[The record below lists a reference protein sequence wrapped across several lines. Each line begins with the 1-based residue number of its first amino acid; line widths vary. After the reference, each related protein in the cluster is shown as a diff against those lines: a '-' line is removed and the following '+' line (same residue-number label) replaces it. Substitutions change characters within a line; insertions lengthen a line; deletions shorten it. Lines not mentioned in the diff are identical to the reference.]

1 MLWMIEGLPHE
12 PGERNRPVLLNLRA
26 NDSDE
31 IGIPGVHSLK
41 SLIVKSLN
49 RQLNDL
55 SCATKSFNS
64 VETDHYISPTAAGL
78 SLSAAMVL

>member
-1 MLWMIEGLPHE
+1 
-12 PGERNRPVLLNLRA
+12 
-26 NDSDE
+26 
-31 IGIPGVHSLK
+31 
-41 SLIVKSLN
+41 LN

-64 VETDHYISPTAAGL
+64 VETDHYISQTAAGL